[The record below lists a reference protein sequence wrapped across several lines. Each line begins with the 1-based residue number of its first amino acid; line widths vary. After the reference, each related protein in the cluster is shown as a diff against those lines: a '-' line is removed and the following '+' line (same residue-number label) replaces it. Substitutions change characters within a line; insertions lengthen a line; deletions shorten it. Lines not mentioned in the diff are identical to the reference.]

1 MPHPGAV
8 TGLSDQPPRAMR
20 AEARR
25 VYGEDP
31 LGYEAGRPAYPA
43 RVDEVLTTR
52 CGLGPGT
59 DALEVGPGTG
69 RATRALL
76 ARGARVVAVEPDP
89 TLAAKL
95 PGLVG
100 AEGRPELQVVAAGFE
115 EAELPEG
122 AFDLA
127 AAATSF
133 HWVDQAV
140 GLPKLGRLL
149 RPGGWAALWWT
160 VFGDHTRPD
169 PFHDATCGLLG
180 VPPRPVGS
188 PPAFELD
195 EDARRADLA
204 GLAGLGDVRCDMV
217 RWSSGR
223 LGPDGVRAM
232 YASLIT
238 VRRRPPAEREQVL
251 DALVEVAKG
260 EFGGVVERPF
270 VTAIY
275 TGRRP

>member
-1 MPHPGAV
+1 MAW
-8 TGLSDQPPRAMR
+8 A
-20 AEARR
+20 
-25 VYGEDP
+25 
-31 LGYEAGRPAYPA
+31 
-43 RVDEVLTTR
+43 
-52 CGLGPGT
+52 GT
-59 DALEVGPGTG
+59 DAVEVGPGTG

-89 TLAAKL
+89 TLASKL

-122 AFDLA
+122 AFDLV

-133 HWVDQAV
+133 HWVDQDV

-160 VFGDHTRPD
+160 VFGDHARPD

-188 PPAFELD
+188 LPAFELD
-195 EDARRADLA
+195 EDARCADLA
-204 GLAGLGDVRCDMV
+204 GLAGLGDVRCEMV
-217 RWSSGR
+217 RWSSAGWA
-223 LGPDGVRAM
+223 DAVRAM

-251 DALVEVAKG
+251 DALVEVAER
-260 EFGGVVERPF
+260 EFGGLVERPF
-270 VTAIY
+270 VTAHLHRPARPDPRR
-275 TGRRP
+275 GRGARRSTRSCRLAVRQRPGEVPWWRLKAAANANSER

>member
-1 MPHPGAV
+1 
-8 TGLSDQPPRAMR
+8 MR

-31 LGYEAGRPAYPA
+31 LGYEAGRPSYPA

-52 CGLGPGT
+52 CGLGRT
-59 DALEVGPGTG
+59 DAVEVGPGTG

-95 PGLVG
+95 PGLVS

-122 AFDLA
+122 AFDLV

-133 HWVDQAV
+133 HWVDQDV

-160 VFGDHTRPD
+160 VFGDHARPD

-195 EDARRADLA
+195 EDARSADLA
-204 GLAGLGDVRCDMV
+204 GFVGLGDVRCE
-217 RWSSGR
+217 
-223 LGPDGVRAM
+223 DGALVVGLPCLDAVRAM
-232 YASLIT
+232 YVLLIT

-251 DALVEVAKG
+251 DELVEVAKR
-260 EFGGVVERPF
+260 EFGGLVERPF

-275 TGRRP
+275 TGRCP